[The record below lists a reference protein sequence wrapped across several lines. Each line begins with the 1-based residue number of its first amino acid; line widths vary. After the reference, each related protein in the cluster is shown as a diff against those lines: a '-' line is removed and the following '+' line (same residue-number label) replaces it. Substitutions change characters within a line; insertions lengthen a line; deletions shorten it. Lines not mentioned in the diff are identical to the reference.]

1 MSCTIESSMRHMLKG
16 VAIVAFL
23 AAGVM
28 PAEADKDASHYVIS
42 KKFSY
47 TGKPQITVVDEE
59 ANTASIYDENMNL
72 VKTVSYK
79 IPKRNTKIVTEERF
93 IIPGE
98 YVENTVDEHQVWI
111 SNGLDDVIA
120 TANSQGCESHTKKGN
135 VHTFLPIELPEGEG
149 EYYKFV
155 YTEGEEFYML
165 YTIRRYPKYGDWQV
179 TDERTEEYSYYY
191 DRGQWIYNY
200 DADVVADDSE
210 FFLTQTMFNNDDKY
224 EYVCPVFE
232 MSNEGYTNEIDYVWF
247 GHGEQ
252 VCIKRETHYGSMTVR
267 YDVLSEDGNVVMS
280 IPCSDLESFFL
291 FGGKVY
297 ACVEEDTP
305 DGEKESFYLID
316 SQTNSIQAVSADFVK
331 IFPRMAGRG
340 ESITVETSS
349 DAAGQRREVV
359 VTAMDGRIVSRVAVP
374 AGETVTRISTSRM
387 AGGVYNF
394 TVYAGGKK
402 IENGKI
408 VIR

>member
-1 MSCTIESSMRHMLKG
+1 MRHMLKG
-16 VAIVAFL
+16 MAIVAFL
-23 AAGVM
+23 TAGVM

-47 TGKPQITVVDEE
+47 TGKPQITVVDKET
-59 ANTASIYDENMNL
+59 NTASIYDENMNL
-72 VKTVSYK
+72 VKKVSYK
-79 IPKRNTKIVTEERF
+79 KNLPLTKTVTEERS

-98 YVENTVDEHQVWI
+98 YVETVVDEHQAWI

-120 TANSQGCESHTKKGN
+120 TASSQGCESHTKKGN
-135 VHTFLPIELPEGEG
+135 VHTFVPIELPEGEG

-155 YTEGEEFYML
+155 YTEGDEFYML
-165 YTIRRYPKYGDWQV
+165 YTIRRFPKYSDWKV
-179 TDERTEEYSYYY
+179 TEERTEEGYWY
-191 DRGQWIYNY
+191 DEQYICNY
-200 DADVVADDSE
+200 DADIVADTYE

-224 EYVCPVFE
+224 EYVSPVYE
-232 MSNEGYTNEIDYVWF
+232 MDTEGYTNEVDFAWN
-247 GHGEQ
+247 GNEQ
-252 VCIKRETHYGSMTVR
+252 IAIKRTTQYQSQAMR
-267 YDVLSEDGNVVMS
+267 FDVMSEDGNVIMS
-280 IPCSDLESFFL
+280 IPGNYIDFFFL

-297 ACVEEDTP
+297 ACVEEYTP
-305 DGEKESFYLID
+305 DGDKESFYAID
-316 SQTNSIQAVSADFVK
+316 SQTNAIQAVSADFVK

-340 ESITVETSS
+340 ESITVETATE
-349 DAAGQRREVV
+349 AAGQRREVV
-359 VTAMDGRIVSRVAVP
+359 VTSMDGRIVSRVAVP